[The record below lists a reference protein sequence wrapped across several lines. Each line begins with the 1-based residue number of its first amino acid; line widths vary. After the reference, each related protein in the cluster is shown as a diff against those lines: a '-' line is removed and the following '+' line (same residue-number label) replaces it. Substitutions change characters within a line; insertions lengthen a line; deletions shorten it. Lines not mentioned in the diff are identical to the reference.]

1 VTRQPSRP
9 GQFVFGLRKSTV
21 RQTGPALSP
30 ALFQT
35 LSGQGNAFPGPLGF
49 VRFVRL
55 VQHAPASRPA
65 RSASAG
71 FTLLETVISLAIVSL
86 LMLVLYLSFSTAA
99 TVWNRGGGEDS
110 PRPRQETLA
119 RLLADDFRGLRPYT
133 LNWEQGQTFAF
144 AGGAATLFYATTG
157 GLGAEDRERGGLF
170 FSCLFLAPQEAGR
183 PGQVS
188 RAGRNGGLSLFLFK
202 SPYPSQ
208 EYFQALH
215 EFAQATGETRKTWL
229 PPESLRQRSVLL
241 LGGLSEAA
249 FSFAADTQNLSRAL
263 KEDADPFAGQ
273 QPLPQAEWSGANLP
287 ALAQLEY
294 TLDNETFRTLA
305 RNGTRNGAG
314 IGARI
319 GGGRQ

>member
-1 VTRQPSRP
+1 
-9 GQFVFGLRKSTV
+9 
-21 RQTGPALSP
+21 
-30 ALFQT
+30 
-35 LSGQGNAFPGPLGF
+35 
-49 VRFVRL
+49 
-55 VQHAPASRPA
+55 
-65 RSASAG
+65 
-71 FTLLETVISLAIVSL
+71 
-86 LMLVLYLSFSTAA
+86 MLVLYLSFSTAA

-183 PGQVS
+183 PGRAGQVS

-273 QPLPQAEWSGANLP
+273 QPLPQAEWSSANLP

-294 TLDNETFRTLA
+294 TLGNETFRTLA
-305 RNGTRNGAG
+305 RNG
-314 IGARI
+314 ARI
-319 GGGRQ
+319 DGGRQ